1 LGAAFGFAA
10 IASAVGLNPIVGAFA
25 AGMGLAG
32 SKLAGQ
38 VREFVGELKV
48 VLAPLFFAIIGA
60 HVDLRQISEVN
71 VIFFLT
77 ILVVAILSKGLG
89 CGIPAAIMLRNRSK
103 GFRIGYGMIARG
115 EVAFITA
122 GIGLASGILPDSI
135 YTTLVLVILA
145 TIIITPILLKNSF
158 RLELH

>member
-1 LGAAFGFAA
+1 
-10 IASAVGLNPIVGAFA
+10 
-25 AGMGLAG
+25 
-32 SKLAGQ
+32 
-38 VREFVGELKV
+38 
-48 VLAPLFFAIIGA
+48 
-60 HVDLRQISEVN
+60 
-71 VIFFLT
+71 
-77 ILVVAILSKGLG
+77 
-89 CGIPAAIMLRNRSK
+89 
-103 GFRIGYGMIARG
+103 MIARG